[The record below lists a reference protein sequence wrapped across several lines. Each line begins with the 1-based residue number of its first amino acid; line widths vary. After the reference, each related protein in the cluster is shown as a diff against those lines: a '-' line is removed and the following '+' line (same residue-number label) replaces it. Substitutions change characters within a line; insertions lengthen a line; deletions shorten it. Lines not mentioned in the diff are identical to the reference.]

1 MIRYSTRRMIAS
13 SALVLGLVAGVV
25 ACGGDESSDLSREDL
40 LAVLAAVQVDPE
52 VAQSLSD
59 EQLQAAVDQ
68 VFAGLDDLPAPDTT
82 VSETPDVTAGGDSA
96 SPEPTNSEAPA
107 DTVAPAPE
115 ESTAPADDGGS
126 TSPFPS
132 VVITL
137 PGVSIPIGNIS
148 QLASTLGVKDL
159 SVVEG
164 TKFNRLDITVTEFGF
179 GTTELERVDVV
190 VNAGGVTKEF
200 SARRSSNTSNTES
213 VWFVEVTPWT
223 ETARIS
229 VTVRDSRGET
239 AGRSFVIN
247 P

>member
-1 MIRYSTRRMIAS
+1 MMAS

-68 VFAGLDDLPAPDTT
+68 VFAGLDELPAPDTT
-82 VSETPDVTAGGDSA
+82 VSETPDVTAGGDSVA
-96 SPEPTNSEAPA
+96 PSPTDSEAPA
-107 DTVAPAPE
+107 DTVAPVPA

-159 SVVEG
+159 RVAEG

-190 VNAGGVTKEF
+190 VNTGGMTKEF